1 MITVDEAVRSIE
13 ELPEVTEGIKWGRRT
28 WSVAGG
34 KGFVWERP
42 FSKADIKRFGDQPV
56 PDGPIFAVRLAD
68 LGEKEALLGEGRPG
82 HFTIEHFNG
91 FPALLIQL
99 SATSA
104 KAFAE
109 TLLDGW
115 LATAPQEL
123 AEQYM
128 KTGET

>member
-1 MITVDEAVRSIE
+1 MITEDEAIRAIE
-13 ELPEVTEGIKWGRRT
+13 ELPEVTEGVKWGRRT
-28 WSVAGG
+28 WSAAGS

-82 HFTIEHFNG
+82 HFTIQHFNG
-91 FPALLIQL
+91 YPALLIQL

-104 KAFAE
+104 EAFAE
-109 TLLDGW
+109 TVLDGW
-115 LATAPQEL
+115 LAAAPPEI
-123 AEQYM
+123 AEQYVRDRE
-128 KTGET
+128 K